1 MITISAC
8 IPEKNEKALYLAM
21 HPALKK
27 YLAGKIELSPA
38 QEELVG
44 KYFIEKSAERNEIL
58 VPAGSIARYLYFVIK
73 GCLRIFLTN
82 EDGTESTRFLIF
94 EGKMGT
100 AFPSF
105 ILKEPSVA
113 AIQSLEPSELLIL
126 RNEDRESLYQNIPS
140 WETMD
145 RLELEKEYIKAI
157 RRIEYLITVD
167 SRERYHLLM
176 KDNPEMIR
184 RLPARIIA
192 DYLGISPETLSRLK
206 SKR

>member
-1 MITISAC
+1 M
-8 IPEKNEKALYLAM
+8 
-21 HPALKK
+21 LKK
-27 YLAGKIELSPA
+27 YLAGKIELSPD
-38 QEELVG
+38 QEELVD
-44 KYFIEKSAERNEIL
+44 KYFIQKSTERNEIL
-58 VPAGSIARYLYFVIK
+58 VQAGSIARHLYFVIK

-82 EDGTESTRFLIF
+82 EDGIESTRFLIF
-94 EGKMGT
+94 EGRMGT

-113 AIQSLEPSELLIL
+113 SIQSLEPSELLVL
-126 RNEDRESLYQNIPS
+126 SYEDRELLYQNIPG

-145 RLELEKEYIKAI
+145 RIEVEKEYIKAI
-157 RRIEYLITVD
+157 RRIESLITTD
-167 SRERYHLLM
+167 SAERYHLLM
-176 KDNPEMIR
+176 KDNPEMIK

>member
-1 MITISAC
+1 MLYDFVT
-8 IPEKNEKALYLAM
+8 KTLYLIM

-27 YLAGKIELSPA
+27 YLAGKITLSPA
-38 QEELVG
+38 QEGLIDECFV
-44 KYFIEKSAERNEIL
+44 EKSTERNEIL
-58 VPAGSIARYLYFVIK
+58 VPAGSIARHLYFVIK

-82 EDGTESTRFLIF
+82 EEGIESTRFLVF

-113 AIQSLEPSELLIL
+113 TIQSPEPSELLML
-126 RNEDRESLYQNIPS
+126 SFEDRESLCKNIPG
-140 WETMD
+140 WETLN
-145 RLELEKEYIKAI
+145 RIELEQEYIKAI
-157 RRIEYLITVD
+157 RRIENLITAD

>member
-1 MITISAC
+1 
-8 IPEKNEKALYLAM
+8 M

-27 YLAGKIELSPA
+27 YLTGKIALSPD
-38 QEELVG
+38 QEEFVDTC
-44 KYFIEKSAERNEIL
+44 FIKKSTERNEIL
-58 VPAGSIARYLYFVIK
+58 VPAGSVARHLYFVIK

-82 EDGTESTRFLIF
+82 EEGIESTRFLVF

-113 AIQSLEPSELLIL
+113 AIQSPEPSELLML
-126 RNEDRESLYQNIPS
+126 SFEDRESLYKNIPG
-140 WETMD
+140 WETLD
-145 RLELEKEYIKAI
+145 RLELEQEYIKAI
-157 RRIEYLITVD
+157 RRIENLITAD
-167 SRERYHLLM
+167 SRERYHLLL
-176 KDNPEMIR
+176 KDNPEMIK

-206 SKR
+206 AKR

>member
-1 MITISAC
+1 
-8 IPEKNEKALYLAM
+8 M

-27 YLAGKIELSPA
+27 YLAGKITLSPD

-44 KYFIEKSAERNEIL
+44 KYFIKKSTERNEIL
-58 VPAGSIARYLYFVIK
+58 VPAGSIARHLYIVIK

-82 EDGTESTRFLIF
+82 EDGIESTRFLVF
-94 EGKMGT
+94 EGRMGT

-105 ILKEPSVA
+105 ILKEPSAA
-113 AIQSLEPSELLIL
+113 AIQSLEPSELLML
-126 RNEDRESLYQNIPS
+126 SYEDRASLYQHIPG

-145 RLELEKEYIKAI
+145 RIELEKEYIKAI
-157 RRIEYLITVD
+157 RRIEGLISTD
-167 SRERYHLLM
+167 SRERYLLLM
-176 KDNPEMIR
+176 KDNPEMIQ
-184 RLPARIIA
+184 RLPGRIIA